1 MSSKEQ
7 AQNENLVIYDYYN
20 GLDNEAK
27 NDFRDLVMKRLEI
40 SMPTFYNRLR
50 RSKFKSIERE
60 WIINDIINRQ
70 C

>member
-40 SMPTFYNRLR
+40 SMPTFCNRLR
-50 RSKFKSIERE
+50 RSEFKSIERE

>member
-20 GLDNEAK
+20 GLDKEAK

-50 RSKFKSIERE
+50 RSEFKSIERE